1 MIKEK
6 TAMIVIASDHGG
18 YAMKEELKAWLT
30 EKGVAFEDVGT
41 YSEASC
47 DYPEYAALAAR
58 GVAEGKYEKGILI
71 CGTGIGMSL
80 AANKIKGIRCAL
92 LSDCFSA
99 EMCRAHNDA
108 NMMSLGAR
116 VTGIELAKRMVD
128 IFLATEF
135 LGGRHGRRVDLIRA
149 LEEK

>member
-1 MIKEK
+1 
-6 TAMIVIASDHGG
+6 MIVIASDHGG

-128 IFLATEF
+128 IFLTTEC

>member
-1 MIKEK
+1 ML
-6 TAMIVIASDHGG
+6 VIASDHGG
-18 YAMKEELKAWLT
+18 FALKQELMEHLRAR
-30 EKGVAFEDVGT
+30 GVEFEDIGT
-41 YSEASC
+41 YSEESC
-47 DYPEYAALAAR
+47 DYPLYAEKAAR

-80 AANKIKGIRCAL
+80 AANKIRGIRCAV

-108 NMMSLGAR
+108 NMIALGGR
-116 VTGIELAKRMVD
+116 VIGGELAKRMVD
-128 IFLATEF
+128 LFLDTPF
-135 LGGRHGRRVDLIRA
+135 MGGRHARRVDLIRA